1 MLTRTLPSPE
11 TKSPQPPLTKGSETE
26 NTESPE
32 FIEEKVDERG
42 FYLYEW
48 ISPDELRMSV
58 QADYLSIIRAA
69 SMPLA
74 VVTII
79 AGLMWLAAGPI
90 GVILAVL
97 WVLTVFYLI
106 VGIILVLK
114 MLRKS
119 YLYTRGANVV
129 ITDNHYVSLGE
140 VVERENFA
148 RQKEVFS
155 TLEKVFR
162 EPLLEPSGLAE
173 HIAMEKK
180 WLMNQLKEIAMGWW
194 KVMQNLGR
202 SRDAGGII
210 MVLMVAWVLYGVM
223 MAAVYFIGVF
233 FVSLMAR
240 IFAWIAH
247 RALLATNN
255 TEHRIQTLFTEIYES
270 SLDLK
275 KAKKTSIS
283 LLTEAGANEWAKSLS
298 SRLEKSFELMNARAR
313 LATDDAVELRKLL
326 ESSQYRDIFNFVK
339 YGNWIRTQILA
350 PIDEIYLLLTS
361 HHATLEST
369 VLSLDRQI
377 TGSPPSKGGQGGNI
391 SLDPSLQKPLILQRE
406 RIVVQLE
413 SMERI
418 MTMLEG
424 YKERLTMKINN

>member
-11 TKSPQPPLTKGSETE
+11 ATPVED
-26 NTESPE
+26 TESPE

-79 AGLMWLAAGPI
+79 FWLIGLAAWPI

-97 WVLTVFYLI
+97 GVLGVFYLI
-106 VGIILVLK
+106 VGIILILK
-114 MLRKS
+114 MIRKS
-119 YLYTRGANVV
+119 YLYTRWANVV
-129 ITDNHYVSLGE
+129 ITDNHYVSLGN

-155 TLEKVFR
+155 SLEKTFR

-173 HIAMEKK
+173 HITMEKK
-180 WLMNQLKEIAMGWW
+180 WLMEQLKDIATWW
-194 KVMQNLGR
+194 GKVVQHLGR

-210 MVLMVAWVLYGVM
+210 MVLMIAWVLYGIM
-223 MAAVYFIGVF
+223 MAGVYFIGVF
-233 FVSLMAR
+233 FVAILAR
-240 IFAWIAH
+240 LFAWIAH
-247 RALLATNN
+247 RILLAMNN
-255 TEHRIQTLFTEIYES
+255 LEHRIQTLFSEIYDS
-270 SLDLK
+270 SLGLK
-275 KAKKTSIS
+275 AAKKSSIS
-283 LLTEAGANEWAKSLS
+283 LLTEAGANEWAKNLS
-298 SRLEKSFELMNARAR
+298 SRLEESFELMNDRAR
-313 LATDDAVELRKLL
+313 LATDDAVELRRLL
-326 ESSQYRDIFNFVK
+326 ESSRYRDIFNFIK

-369 VLSLDRQI
+369 VSSLDTQI
-377 TGSPPSKGGQGGNI
+377 TMTPE
-391 SLDPSLQKPLILQRE
+391 PSLQKPLILQRE
-406 RIVVQLE
+406 RIIVQLE

-424 YKERLTMKINN
+424 YKKKLTMKN

>member
-11 TKSPQPPLTKGSETE
+11 ATPVE

-74 VVTII
+74 VVTLI
-79 AGLMWLAAGPI
+79 AWLMGLAAGPI

-114 MLRKS
+114 MIRKS

-129 ITDNHYVSLGE
+129 ITDNHYVSLGK

-148 RQKEVFS
+148 RQREVFQS
-155 TLEKVFR
+155 LEKTFR

-173 HIAMEKK
+173 HIAMEKR
-180 WLMNQLKEIAMGWW
+180 WLMEQLKDIAMWGGKIIQKLW
-194 KVMQNLGR
+194 R

-210 MVLMVAWVLYGVM
+210 LVLMIAWVLYGVM
-223 MAAVYFIGVF
+223 MAGVYFIGVF
-233 FVSLMAR
+233 FVALMAR
-240 IFAWIAH
+240 VFAWIAH
-247 RALLATNN
+247 RALFVTNN
-255 TEHRIQTLFTEIYES
+255 IEHRIQTLFTEIYES
-270 SLDLK
+270 SLELK
-275 KAKKTSIS
+275 DAKKSSIA
-283 LLTEAGANEWAKSLS
+283 LLTEAGSNEWAKSLS

-350 PIDEIYLLLTS
+350 PIDEIYLLLDKN
-361 HHATLEST
+361 HATLENTIS
-369 VLSLDRQI
+369 SLDTQI
-377 TGSPPSKGGQGGNI
+377 AMTS
-391 SLDPSLQKPLILQRE
+391 DPSLQKPLILQKE
-406 RIVVQLE
+406 RIKIQLE
-413 SMERI
+413 SMKRI
-418 MTMLEG
+418 MVMLEG
-424 YKERLTMKINN
+424 YKEKLQ

>member
-11 TKSPQPPLTKGSETE
+11 TIPVE

-74 VVTII
+74 VVTLIFWLI
-79 AGLMWLAAGPI
+79 WLAAWPI

-97 WVLTVFYLI
+97 GVLGVFYLI
-106 VGIILVLK
+106 VGIILILK

-129 ITDNHYVSLGE
+129 ITDNHYVSLGQ

-173 HIAMEKK
+173 HISMEKK
-180 WLMNQLKEIAMGWW
+180 WLMEQLKDIATWW
-194 KVMQNLGR
+194 GKVVQHLGR

-210 MVLMVAWVLYGVM
+210 MVLMIAWVLYGIM
-223 MAAVYFIGVF
+223 MAGVYFIGVF
-233 FVSLMAR
+233 FVALMAR
-240 IFAWIAH
+240 VFAWIAH
-247 RALLATNN
+247 RVLLATNN
-255 TEHRIQTLFTEIYES
+255 IEHRIQTLFTEIYES

-275 KAKKTSIS
+275 AAKKSSIT

-298 SRLEKSFELMNARAR
+298 SRLEESFELMNERAR

-326 ESSQYRDIFNFVK
+326 ESSRYKDIFNFVK

-350 PIDEIYLLLTS
+350 PIDEIYLLLSS
-361 HHATLEST
+361 HHATLENT
-369 VLSLDRQI
+369 VSSLDTQI
-377 TGSPPSKGGQGGNI
+377 TMTPES
-391 SLDPSLQKPLILQRE
+391 SLQKPLILQRE

-413 SMERI
+413 SMKRI
-418 MTMLEG
+418 MQMLEG
-424 YKERLTMKINN
+424 YKEKLTMKN

>member
-11 TKSPQPPLTKGSETE
+11 TIPVE

-48 ISPDELRMSV
+48 ISPAELRMSV
-58 QADYLSIIRAA
+58 QADYLSIIRTA

-74 VVTII
+74 VVTLIFWLI
-79 AGLMWLAAGPI
+79 WLAAWPI

-97 WVLTVFYLI
+97 GVLGIFYLI

-129 ITDNHYVSLGE
+129 ITDNHYVSLGQ

-173 HIAMEKK
+173 HISMEKK
-180 WLMNQLKEIAMGWW
+180 WLMEQLKDIATWW
-194 KVMQNLGR
+194 GKVVQHLGR

-210 MVLMVAWVLYGVM
+210 MVLMIAWVLYGIM
-223 MAAVYFIGVF
+223 MAGVYFIGVF
-233 FVSLMAR
+233 FVALMAR
-240 IFAWIAH
+240 VFAWIAH

-255 TEHRIQTLFTEIYES
+255 VEHRIQTLFTEIYES

-275 KAKKTSIS
+275 EAKKSSIT
-283 LLTEAGANEWAKSLS
+283 LLTETGANEWAKSLS
-298 SRLEKSFELMNARAR
+298 SRLEESFELMNERAW

-326 ESSQYRDIFNFVK
+326 ESSRYKEIFNFVK

-369 VLSLDRQI
+369 VSSLDTQI
-377 TGSPPSKGGQGGNI
+377 TMTPE
-391 SLDPSLQKPLILQRE
+391 PSLQKPLILQRE
-406 RIVVQLE
+406 RIIVQLG
-413 SMERI
+413 SMKRI
-418 MTMLEG
+418 IQMLEG
-424 YKERLTMKINN
+424 YKKKLTMKN

>member
-1 MLTRTLPSPE
+1 MITRTLPSPE
-11 TKSPQPPLTKGSETE
+11 TTPVE

-32 FIEEKVDERG
+32 FIEQQVDERG

-48 ISPDELRMSV
+48 VSPDELRMSV

-74 VVTII
+74 IVTLI
-79 AGLMWLAAGPI
+79 AGFIGLGAGPI

-97 WVLTVFYLI
+97 GVLTVFYLI

-148 RQKEVFS
+148 RQKAVFAS
-155 TLEKVFR
+155 LEKTFR

-180 WLMNQLKEIAMGWW
+180 WLMEQLKEIALWGW
-194 KVMQNLGR
+194 KVVQKLWR
-202 SRDAGGII
+202 SRDAGWII
-210 MVLMVAWVLYGVM
+210 LVAMVAWVLYGIM
-223 MAAVYFIGVF
+223 MATVYFIGVF
-233 FVSLMAR
+233 FVALMAR

-255 TEHRIQTLFTEIYES
+255 VEHRIQTLFTEIHES
-270 SLDLK
+270 SLWLK
-275 KAKKTSIS
+275 EAKKTSIS

-298 SRLEKSFELMNARAR
+298 SRLEESFELMNDRAR

-326 ESSQYRDIFNFVK
+326 ESSKYNDIFNFVK

-361 HHATLEST
+361 HRATLEST
-369 VLSLDRQI
+369 ISSLDMQI
-377 TGSPPSKGGQGGNI
+377 ATTRE
-391 SLDPSLQKPLILQRE
+391 PSLQKPLILQKE
-406 RIVVQLE
+406 RIEVQLE
-413 SMERI
+413 SMKRI
-418 MTMLEG
+418 ITMLEG
-424 YKERLTMKINN
+424 YKNQLKINN

>member
-11 TKSPQPPLTKGSETE
+11 TQPIE

-79 AGLMWLAAGPI
+79 AGLLWLAAGPI

-106 VGIILVLK
+106 VGIILVIK
-114 MLRKS
+114 MIRKS

-148 RQKEVFS
+148 RQKEVFHA
-155 TLEKVFR
+155 LEKTFR
-162 EPLLEPSGLAE
+162 EPLLEPSWLAE
-173 HIAMEKK
+173 HISMEKR
-180 WLMNQLKEIAMGWW
+180 WLMEQLKDIALWGW
-194 KVMQNLGR
+194 KIIQNLWR
-202 SRDAGGII
+202 SRDAGWIVL
-210 MVLMVAWVLYGVM
+210 VLMVAWVLYWVM
-223 MAAVYFIGVF
+223 MAGVYFIGVF
-233 FVSLMAR
+233 FVALMAR
-240 IFAWIAH
+240 VFAWIAH

-255 TEHRIQTLFTEIYES
+255 IEHRIQTLFTEIYES
-270 SLDLK
+270 SLGLQE
-275 KAKKTSIS
+275 AKKSSIS

-298 SRLEKSFELMNARAR
+298 ARLEESFELINARAR

-339 YGNWIRTQILA
+339 YWNWIRTQILA
-350 PIDEIYLLLTS
+350 PIDEIYLLLEKNHT
-361 HHATLEST
+361 TLENT
-369 VLSLDRQI
+369 VSSLDTQI
-377 TGSPPSKGGQGGNI
+377 AMTPES
-391 SLDPSLQKPLILQRE
+391 SLQKPLILQKE
-406 RIVVQLE
+406 RIKIQLE
-413 SMERI
+413 SVKRI

-424 YKERLTMKINN
+424 YKEKLTMKNS